1 MKIRYTVYVMIRQT
15 HFIGIL
21 VPENLLAP
29 LETCRAWMRA
39 RFGCKSG
46 QGTPLHITIVPPFYL
61 DEKFSERMVLEA
73 LNEAASAWS
82 AKSEPLCCT
91 VNGFGA
97 FSSRTIFAHVEPS
110 NEWTAL
116 RGLVYDSLLTKCPG
130 TAKRDTRTFVP
141 HITLANRDIPPGA
154 IEDAL
159 SYFDSLDLH
168 ENFDV
173 RSITLFAMRGGVW
186 TEAET
191 CEW

>member
-1 MKIRYTVYVMIRQT
+1 MQKKFFTSPIRQT
-15 HFIGIL
+15 HFIGVL
-21 VPENLLAP
+21 VPENLIVP
-29 LETCRAWMRA
+29 LEACRARMRA

-46 QGTPLHITIVPPFYL
+46 QGTPLHITLVPPFYL
-61 DEKFSERMVLEA
+61 DEKFSERTVFEA
-73 LNEAASAWS
+73 LAEAASAWG
-82 AKSEPLCCT
+82 AKSKTLCCA

-110 NEWTAL
+110 SAWTAL
-116 RGLVYDSLLTKCPG
+116 RTLVYDSLLTKCPG

-168 ENFDV
+168 ESFDV
-173 RSITLFAMRGGVW
+173 RSITLFAMRERTW
-186 TEAET
+186 TERET
-191 CEW
+191 FEW